1 MNSLEL
7 ILERFKQKNESLN
20 ENDKFYLFKNLNKII
35 KNKSLLNLINQFDQS
50 RLAKVFASLKE
61 ILLDLDTHLIIKV
74 SNYFKFV

>member
-7 ILERFKQKNESLN
+7 ILECFKQKNESLN

-61 ILLDLDTHLIIKV
+61 ILLDLNTHLIIKV
-74 SNYFKFV
+74 SNYFLY

>member
-7 ILERFKQKNESLN
+7 ILECFKQKNESLT
-20 ENDKFYLFKNLNKII
+20 ENDRFYLFKNLNKII

-61 ILLDLDTHLIIKV
+61 ILLDLNTHLIIKV
-74 SNYFKFV
+74 SNYFLY

>member
-7 ILERFKQKNESLN
+7 ILKRFKQKNESLN

-74 SNYFKFV
+74 SNYFLY

>member
-7 ILERFKQKNESLN
+7 ILECFRQKNESLT
-20 ENDKFYLFKNLNKII
+20 ENDRFYLFKNLNKII

-61 ILLDLDTHLIIKV
+61 ILLDLNTHLIIKV
-74 SNYFKFV
+74 SNYFLY

>member
-61 ILLDLDTHLIIKV
+61 ILLDLNTHLIIKV
-74 SNYFKFV
+74 SNYFLC

>member
-7 ILERFKQKNESLN
+7 ILGRFKQKNESLN

-61 ILLDLDTHLIIKV
+61 ILLDLNTHLIIKV
-74 SNYFKFV
+74 SNYFLC

>member
-7 ILERFKQKNESLN
+7 ILECFKQKNESLT
-20 ENDKFYLFKNLNKII
+20 EDDRFYLFKNLNKII

-61 ILLDLDTHLIIKV
+61 ILLDLNTHLIIKV
-74 SNYFKFV
+74 SNYFLY